1 MPRARALRND
11 LDTVARIGA
20 LRSRLVSKL
29 SGFTPRQLG
38 YWHTTRLI
46 EAHIDAGAR
55 GFPRLYSWID
65 YMKLREAAKLSAA
78 GVPTARIRRA
88 VDYFEEAI
96 TNWYLIPL
104 HVEGQRVMAHL
115 SEDVQVAADLG
126 GQISLLGTLSEIHHE
141 GPLGELREFSD
152 AVDMSPYILGGAP
165 VVRETRIETGFM
177 AALHDLGQEPEEIAA
192 TYRVPLRLVRRAIQF
207 ELAVAA

>member
-1 MPRARALRND
+1 MMCPSARWRVRKAFGGNPMPRARALRND

-88 VDYFEEAI
+88 VDYLEEAI
-96 TNWYLIPL
+96 TNWYSIPPSRGRPES
-104 HVEGQRVMAHL
+104 H
-115 SEDVQVAADLG
+115 
-126 GQISLLGTLSEIHHE
+126 
-141 GPLGELREFSD
+141 GPLER
-152 AVDMSPYILGGAP
+152 
-165 VVRETRIETGFM
+165 
-177 AALHDLGQEPEEIAA
+177 
-192 TYRVPLRLVRRAIQF
+192 RRAGCS
-207 ELAVAA
+207 